1 MALWIY
7 IYGKSLSCI
16 HLIQANLGGDEF
28 SGCELYV
35 RKLFKALKHFYSLEK
50 LMINNISSKKYPS

>member
-7 IYGKSLSCI
+7 IYGKSLNCAFNM
-16 HLIQANLGGDEF
+16 ANLGGGEF

-50 LMINNISSKKYPS
+50 LMINNISSKQIS